1 MRPKSDDEMIQEA
14 NPLRTI
20 MAPDLAEPI
29 LGGIYDLYVDALGA
43 TVAWWLGHI
52 TLFALIFLTYWVVAN
67 WSVIKFGLG
76 INGTR
81 ISAWLFLIGATVGQF
96 VLYQNQFDFPTS
108 GAFITALSTSLYLWW
123 QWYQIEPQ
131 KV

>member
-1 MRPKSDDEMIQEA
+1 MIQEA

-20 MAPDLAEPI
+20 MALDLAEPV
-29 LGGIYDLYVDALGA
+29 LGGIYSLFVDALGA
-43 TVAWWLGHI
+43 TAAWWLGHL
-52 TLFALIFLTYWVVAN
+52 TLAGLIFLVYWVITN
-67 WSVIKFGLG
+67 WSKIAFGLE

-81 ISAWLFLIGATVGQF
+81 VSAWLVLIGATVGQF
-96 VLYQNQFDFPTS
+96 YLYQTQLGFPTS

>member
-20 MAPDLAEPI
+20 MALDLAEPV
-29 LGGIYDLYVDALGA
+29 LGGIYSLFVDALGA
-43 TVAWWLGHI
+43 TAAWWLGHL
-52 TLFALIFLTYWVVAN
+52 TLAGLIFLVYWVITN
-67 WSVIKFGLG
+67 WSKIAYGLE

-81 ISAWLFLIGATVGQF
+81 VSAWLVLIGATVGQF
-96 VLYQNQFDFPTS
+96 YLYQNQLGFPTS

>member
-1 MRPKSDDEMIQEA
+1 MIQEA

-20 MAPDLAEPI
+20 MALDLAEPV
-29 LGGIYDLYVDALGA
+29 LGGIYSLFVDALGA
-43 TVAWWLGHI
+43 TAAWWLGHL
-52 TLFALIFLTYWVVAN
+52 TLSGLIFLVYWVITN
-67 WSVIKFGLG
+67 WSKIAFGLE

-81 ISAWLFLIGATVGQF
+81 VSAWLVLIGATVGQF
-96 VLYQNQFDFPTS
+96 YLYQNQLGFPTS

>member
-1 MRPKSDDEMIQEA
+1 MIQEA

-20 MAPDLAEPI
+20 MALDLAEPV
-29 LGGIYDLYVDALGA
+29 LGGIYSLFVDALGA
-43 TVAWWLGHI
+43 TAAWWLGHL
-52 TLFALIFLTYWVVAN
+52 TLAGLIFLVYWVITN
-67 WSVIKFGLG
+67 WSKIAYGLE

-81 ISAWLFLIGATVGQF
+81 VSAWLVLIGATVGQF
-96 VLYQNQFDFPTS
+96 YLYQNQLGFPTS

-131 KV
+131 KG

>member
-1 MRPKSDDEMIQEA
+1 MIQEA
-14 NPLRTI
+14 TPLRTI
-20 MAPDLAEPI
+20 MALDLAEPV
-29 LGGIYDLYVDALGA
+29 LGGIYSLFVDALGA
-43 TVAWWLGHI
+43 TAAWWLGHL
-52 TLFALIFLTYWVVAN
+52 TLAGLIFLVYWVITN
-67 WSVIKFGLG
+67 WSKIAFGLE

-81 ISAWLFLIGATVGQF
+81 VSAWLVLIGATVGQF
-96 VLYQNQFDFPTS
+96 YLYQNQLGFPTS

>member
-1 MRPKSDDEMIQEA
+1 MIQEA

-20 MAPDLAEPI
+20 MALDLAEPV
-29 LGGIYDLYVDALGA
+29 LGGIYSLFVDALGA
-43 TVAWWLGHI
+43 TAAWWLGHL
-52 TLFALIFLTYWVVAN
+52 TLAGLIFLVYWVITN
-67 WSVIKFGLG
+67 WSKIAYGLE

-81 ISAWLFLIGATVGQF
+81 VSAWLVLIGATVGQF
-96 VLYQNQFDFPTS
+96 YLYQNQLGFPTS

>member
-1 MRPKSDDEMIQEA
+1 MIQEA
-14 NPLRTI
+14 NPLRTT
-20 MAPDLAEPI
+20 MAPDLAEPV
-29 LGGIYDLYVDALGA
+29 LGGIYSLYVDALGA
-43 TVAWWLGHI
+43 TAAWWLGHL
-52 TLFALIFLTYWVVAN
+52 TLAGLIFLVYWVITN
-67 WSVIKFGLG
+67 WSKIAFGLE

-81 ISAWLFLIGATVGQF
+81 VSAWLVLIGATVGQF
-96 VLYQNQFDFPTS
+96 YLYQNQLGFPTS

>member
-1 MRPKSDDEMIQEA
+1 MIQEA

-20 MAPDLAEPI
+20 MALDLAEPV
-29 LGGIYDLYVDALGA
+29 LGGIYSLFVDALGA
-43 TVAWWLGHI
+43 TAAWWLGHL
-52 TLFALIFLTYWVVAN
+52 TLAGLIFLVYWVITN
-67 WSVIKFGLG
+67 WSQIAFGLE
-76 INGTR
+76 INSTR
-81 ISAWLFLIGATVGQF
+81 VSAWLVLIGATVGQF
-96 VLYQNQFDFPTS
+96 YLYQNQLGFPTS

>member
-1 MRPKSDDEMIQEA
+1 MIQEA

-20 MAPDLAEPI
+20 MALDLAEPV
-29 LGGIYDLYVDALGA
+29 LGGIYSLFVDALGA
-43 TVAWWLGHI
+43 TAAWWLGHL
-52 TLFALIFLTYWVVAN
+52 TLAGLIFLVYWVITN
-67 WSVIKFGLG
+67 WSKIAFGLE

-81 ISAWLFLIGATVGQF
+81 VSAWLVLIGATVGQF
-96 VLYQNQFDFPTS
+96 HLYQNQLGFPTS

>member
-1 MRPKSDDEMIQEA
+1 MIQEA

-20 MAPDLAEPI
+20 MALDLAEPV
-29 LGGIYDLYVDALGA
+29 LGGIYSLFVDALGA
-43 TVAWWLGHI
+43 TAAWWLGHL
-52 TLFALIFLTYWVVAN
+52 TLMGLIFLVYWVITN
-67 WSVIKFGLG
+67 WSKIAFGLE

-81 ISAWLFLIGATVGQF
+81 VSAWLVLIGATVGQF
-96 VLYQNQFDFPTS
+96 YLYQNQLGFPTS

>member
-1 MRPKSDDEMIQEA
+1 MIQEA

-20 MAPDLAEPI
+20 MALDLAEPV
-29 LGGIYDLYVDALGA
+29 LGGIYSLFVDALGA
-43 TVAWWLGHI
+43 TAAWWLGHL
-52 TLFALIFLTYWVVAN
+52 TLAGLIFLVYWVITN
-67 WSVIKFGLG
+67 WNKIAFGLG

-81 ISAWLFLIGATVGQF
+81 VSAWLVLIGATVGQYY
-96 VLYQNQFDFPTS
+96 LYQDQFGFPAS

>member
-1 MRPKSDDEMIQEA
+1 MIQEA

-20 MAPDLAEPI
+20 MALDLAEPV
-29 LGGIYDLYVDALGA
+29 LGGIYSLFVDALGA
-43 TVAWWLGHI
+43 TAAWWLGHL
-52 TLFALIFLTYWVVAN
+52 TLAGLIFLVYWVITN
-67 WSVIKFGLG
+67 WSKIAFGLE

-81 ISAWLFLIGATVGQF
+81 VSAWLVLIGATVGQF
-96 VLYQNQFDFPTS
+96 YLYQNQLGFPTS

>member
-1 MRPKSDDEMIQEA
+1 MIQEA
-14 NPLRTI
+14 NPLRTT
-20 MAPDLAEPI
+20 MAPDLAEPV
-29 LGGIYDLYVDALGA
+29 LGGIYSLFVDALGA
-43 TVAWWLGHI
+43 TAAWWLGHL
-52 TLFALIFLTYWVVAN
+52 TLAGLIFLVYWVITN
-67 WSVIKFGLG
+67 WSKIAFGLE

-81 ISAWLFLIGATVGQF
+81 VSAWLVLIGATVGQF
-96 VLYQNQFDFPTS
+96 YLYQNQLGFPTS

>member
-1 MRPKSDDEMIQEA
+1 MIQEA

-20 MAPDLAEPI
+20 MALDLAEPV
-29 LGGIYDLYVDALGA
+29 LGGIYSLFVDALGA
-43 TVAWWLGHI
+43 TAAWWLGHL
-52 TLFALIFLTYWVVAN
+52 TLVGLIFLVYWVITN
-67 WSVIKFGLG
+67 WSKIAFGLE

-81 ISAWLFLIGATVGQF
+81 VSAWLVLIGATVGQF
-96 VLYQNQFDFPTS
+96 YLYQNQLGFPTS

>member
-1 MRPKSDDEMIQEA
+1 MIQEA

-20 MAPDLAEPI
+20 MALDLAEPV
-29 LGGIYDLYVDALGA
+29 LGGIYSLFVDALGA
-43 TVAWWLGHI
+43 TAAWWLGPL
-52 TLFALIFLTYWVVAN
+52 TLAGLIFLVYWVITN
-67 WSVIKFGLG
+67 WSKIAFGLE

-81 ISAWLFLIGATVGQF
+81 VSAWFVLIGATVGQF
-96 VLYQNQFDFPTS
+96 YLYQNQLGFPTS

>member
-1 MRPKSDDEMIQEA
+1 MIQEA

-20 MAPDLAEPI
+20 MALDLAEPV
-29 LGGIYDLYVDALGA
+29 LGGIYSLFVDALGA
-43 TVAWWLGHI
+43 TAAWWLGHL
-52 TLFALIFLTYWVVAN
+52 TLAGLIFLVYWVITN
-67 WSVIKFGLG
+67 WSKIAYGLE

-81 ISAWLFLIGATVGQF
+81 VSAWLVLIGATVGQF
-96 VLYQNQFDFPTS
+96 YLYQNQLGFPTS
-108 GAFITALSTSLYLWW
+108 GAFITALSTSRYLWW

>member
-1 MRPKSDDEMIQEA
+1 MIQEA
-14 NPLRTI
+14 NPLRTT
-20 MAPDLAEPI
+20 MALDLAEPV
-29 LGGIYDLYVDALGA
+29 LGGIYSLFVDALGA
-43 TVAWWLGHI
+43 TAAWWLGHL
-52 TLFALIFLTYWVVAN
+52 TLAGLIFLVYWVITN
-67 WSVIKFGLG
+67 WSKIAYGLE

-81 ISAWLFLIGATVGQF
+81 VSAWLVLIGATVGQF
-96 VLYQNQFDFPTS
+96 YLYQNQLGFPTS

>member
-1 MRPKSDDEMIQEA
+1 MIQEA

-20 MAPDLAEPI
+20 MALDLAEPV
-29 LGGIYDLYVDALGA
+29 LGGIYSLFVDALGA
-43 TVAWWLGHI
+43 TAAWWLGHL
-52 TLFALIFLTYWVVAN
+52 TLTGLIFLVYWVITN
-67 WSVIKFGLG
+67 WSKIAFGLE

-81 ISAWLFLIGATVGQF
+81 VSAWLVLIGATVGQF
-96 VLYQNQFDFPTS
+96 YLYQNQLGFPTS